1 MEIPAGFQVVN
12 GTLQFAGEQVK
23 QTDKTYVL
31 KLLKN
36 MYGLKQAGH
45 NWYNHLTDNLL
56 SIGFRQSRIDKCL
69 FICKDCIILIYVDDC
84 LIFSPTETTLEEI
97 TNHLRTVFSIT
108 SEIDVG
114 AYLGIDIS
122 RNAQGQLTLRQPGLI
137 DKAIALCGLENEL
150 NQHNTPADTILHSV
164 IPDDGPRQ
172 YTWSYWQ
179 LISLLNYI
187 ASTSRPDIS
196 FAVHQC
202 ARFSNNPSRTHELAL
217 KRIIRY
223 HKGTR
228 DKGYILRPNG
238 TDTID
243 CYVDADFA
251 GTWNLETSPDPASVK
266 SHSGYV
272 ITYAGCPILWSSKLQ
287 SEIVLST
294 TEAEYIPL
302 STSLCDLIPMKTI
315 PYELSDTFQIPPLA
329 AQTRSTVFEDNKS
342 CVDLVAAPTMCP
354 RS

>member
-1 MEIPAGFQVVN
+1 
-12 GTLQFAGEQVK
+12 
-23 QTDKTYVL
+23 
-31 KLLKN
+31 
-36 MYGLKQAGH
+36 
-45 NWYNHLTDNLL
+45 
-56 SIGFRQSRIDKCL
+56 
-69 FICKDCIILIYVDDC
+69 
-84 LIFSPTETTLEEI
+84 
-97 TNHLRTVFSIT
+97 VFSIT

-251 GTWNLETSPDPASVK
+251 GTWNLSVRFYGRPNYNLKLCFQRPRRNTSPCPL
-266 SHSGYV
+266 HYV
-272 ITYAGCPILWSSKLQ
+272 I
-287 SEIVLST
+287 
-294 TEAEYIPL
+294 
-302 STSLCDLIPMKTI
+302 
-315 PYELSDTFQIPPLA
+315 
-329 AQTRSTVFEDNKS
+329 
-342 CVDLVAAPTMCP
+342 
-354 RS
+354 